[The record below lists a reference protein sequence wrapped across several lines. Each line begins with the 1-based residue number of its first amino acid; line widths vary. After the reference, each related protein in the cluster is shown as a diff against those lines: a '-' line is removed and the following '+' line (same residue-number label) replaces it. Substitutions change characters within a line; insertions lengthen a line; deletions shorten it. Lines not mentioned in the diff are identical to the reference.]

1 MPVQQSALEALA
13 DELGAVAGAIE
24 REVRL
29 RVEAVLADFARRD
42 AERELRV
49 VLLERR
55 LEERLTSVK
64 DGEPGA
70 SVTIDDVAPLI
81 EAQVAARVAEI
92 RVPQDGTSVTIE
104 DVAPL
109 IEAQVAARIAEIRVP
124 QDGTSVT
131 IDDVAPLI
139 EAQVASR
146 VAEIRVPQDGTSVT
160 VEDVRPMLQQM
171 VDAIERPQDG
181 ASVTLEDVTPL
192 IEARVAEE
200 VKARV
205 ADIRVPKD
213 GTSVTVEDVLPL
225 LREMVDA
232 IEIPKGDPGAPGQ
245 LPAVKAWDDRV
256 YYEGEV
262 VAHDGGTWQA
272 SRDTGRAPP
281 HEDWTC
287 LARAGRDGVD
297 GLSFSIEGTFD
308 PQRVDYRRLSVVAL
322 NGGSFVAVRDN
333 PGPCPGDGWQLLATR
348 GKPGKPGE
356 DSRVKGDPGP
366 PGPTVKSMS
375 ISDDGVLTLA
385 NADGSTVEL
394 DLYPLLSKLQG

>member
-81 EAQVAARVAEI
+81 EAQVAA
-92 RVPQDGTSVTIE
+92 
-104 DVAPL
+104 
-109 IEAQVAARIAEIRVP
+109 
-124 QDGTSVT
+124 
-131 IDDVAPLI
+131 
-139 EAQVASR
+139 R

>member
-146 VAEIRVPQDGTSVT
+146 IAEIRVPQDGTSVT

>member
-104 DVAPL
+104 
-109 IEAQVAARIAEIRVP
+109 
-124 QDGTSVT
+124 
-131 IDDVAPLI
+131 DVAPLI